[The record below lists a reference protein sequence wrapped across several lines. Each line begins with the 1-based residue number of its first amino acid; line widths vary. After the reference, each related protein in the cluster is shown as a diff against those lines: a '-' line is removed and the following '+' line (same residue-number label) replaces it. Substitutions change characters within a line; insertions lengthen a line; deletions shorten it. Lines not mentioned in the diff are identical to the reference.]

1 MLLVQAELSNGPNAA
16 GEARREIAGVA
27 PSLPGKVVDD
37 VTLLVSEL
45 VTNSFRHSGRRAG
58 DAIGLRVDLTGSTVR
73 IEVSDRGDARTPEIR
88 EPGDDG
94 GWGLRIVD
102 RVADRWGTE
111 EIPGGRV
118 VWFEVEA
125 VT

>member
-1 MLLVQAELSNGPNAA
+1 VLLVQTELSNGPNAA
-16 GEARREIAGVA
+16 REARREIAGVA
-27 PSLPGKVVDD
+27 PALPSDVVDD

-45 VTNSFRHSGRRAG
+45 VTNSFRHSGRREG
-58 DAIGLRVDLTGSTVR
+58 DPINLRVDLTGSTVR
-73 IEVSDRGDARTPEIR
+73 IEVSDHGDVSTPAIR
-88 EPGDDG
+88 DPGDDG
-94 GWGLRIVD
+94 GWGLRIVE
-102 RVADRWGTE
+102 RVADRWGTD

>member
-1 MLLVQAELSNGPNAA
+1 VLLVQAELPNGPNAA
-16 GEARREIAGVA
+16 REARREIAGVA
-27 PSLPGKVVDD
+27 PSLPDDVVDD

-45 VTNSFRHSGRRAG
+45 VTNSFRHSGLPEG
-58 DAIGLRVDLTGSTVR
+58 DPIVLRVDLTGSTVR
-73 IEVSDRGDARTPEIR
+73 IEVSDHGDASTPAIR
-88 EPGDDG
+88 EPGDHG

-102 RVADRWGTE
+102 RVADRWGTD
-111 EIPGGRV
+111 EIAGGRV

>member
-16 GEARREIAGVA
+16 REARREIAGVA
-27 PSLPGKVVDD
+27 PSLPDDVVDD

-45 VTNSFRHSGRRAG
+45 VTNSFRHSGGGEG
-58 DAIGLRVDLTGSTVR
+58 DSISLRVDLTGSTVR
-73 IEVSDRGDARTPEIR
+73 IEVSDHGNARTPSIR
-88 EPGDDG
+88 DPGDDG

-102 RVADRWGTE
+102 SVADRWGTDA
-111 EIPGGRV
+111 IAGGRV